1 MIYVIF
7 HEEKRLNYRML
18 LKISMLSTEFLTL
31 NAPKVIDEI
40 SFFIRS
46 QVEISGLNGA
56 IVSVSGGVDSAV
68 VLALTVKALKSK
80 KVRAITMPERDITP
94 ESDITDVMQLTDM
107 LDVTCDIIDITSLV
121 QLMKRVLPLYNPN
134 DMVSSGNM
142 KARTRMIVA
151 YHYANIMNRMVIGS
165 TNKTEWLTGYFTKY
179 GDGAVDLLPLVDLYK
194 NQVRQLARQLNIPE
208 KIIKKTPTAGLW
220 IGQSDEEELGS
231 SYDIIDLILYGYEKG
246 LPENK
251 IAESLDVSPLLVQRI
266 LGRVRANKHKRQLPL
281 ILRLSSVT

>member
-1 MIYVIF
+1 
-7 HEEKRLNYRML
+7 
-18 LKISMLSTEFLTL
+18 MLSTEFLTL
-31 NAPKVIDEI
+31 DAPKVIEEI

-46 QVEISGLNGA
+46 QAEISGLNGA

-107 LDVTCDIIDITSLV
+107 LDVTCDIIDITPLV
-121 QLMKRVLPLYNPN
+121 QLMQRILPLYNPN
-134 DMVSSGNM
+134 DMVSFGNI

-151 YHYANIMNRMVIGS
+151 YHYANIMKRMVIGS
-165 TNKTEWLTGYFTKY
+165 VNKTELLTGYFTKY
-179 GDGAVDLLPLVDLYK
+179 GDGAVDLMPMADLYK

-220 IGQSDEEELGS
+220 PGQSDEEELGS
-231 SYDIIDLILYGYEKG
+231 SYDIIDLILYGYEKE

-251 IAESLDVSPLLVQRI
+251 IAKSLDVSPLLVQRI
-266 LGRVRANKHKRQLPL
+266 LGRVRTNRHKRQLPL
-281 ILRLSSVT
+281 ILKLSSAT